1 MSQKRDG
8 SASPSD
14 EEMMKKVKLDAS
26 SSSGSASVIGTP
38 TNEDGL
44 KPLMESSAS
53 FPDEEKKKKKKKK
66 KEKRGS
72 SSASCTGKDQSFGKM
87 NRRTLLYKKSL
98 TLDDVTKFK
107 IMIPLESGIKFL
119 AEPEKIDGKYQSKMM
134 LLMDHDQQIWPME
147 VSFEE
152 LSSSYVLCLNWDK
165 YFRRY
170 ELEAEDVI
178 FLYFDPEIPSFGHF
192 LIEYE
197 KKGCF

>member
-14 EEMMKKVKLDAS
+14 EEMKKKVKLDAS

-38 TNEDGL
+38 TNEDGS

-53 FPDEEKKKKKKKK
+53 FPDEEKKKKKKK

-107 IMIPLESGIKFL
+107 IMIPLESGRKFL
-119 AEPEKIDGKYQSKMM
+119 AEPEKIDGKYQSKMV